1 MKIGI
6 IGSGRIGST
15 TARLFVD
22 AGHEVAIANSRGPD
36 SLRELVSELGEN
48 AHAATAEEAVEF
60 GDAVLLALP
69 WVARESLPA
78 GDVFAAKIVID
89 ATNPFGEGGI
99 IDVEPST
106 SSEEVAKLMPRARLV
121 KAFNTLN
128 WVPLGERAGEGLVL
142 FVAGDDQAAKETVSD
157 LIRDVGFEPVD
168 TGSLAEGGRRQQP
181 GSPLFNNPMT
191 PDEAR
196 QLLTTA

>member
-6 IGSGRIGST
+6 IGSGRIGGT

-22 AGHEVAIANSRGPD
+22 AGHEVAIANSRGPE
-36 SLRELVSELGEN
+36 SLQELVGELGDS
-48 AHAATAEEAVEF
+48 ARAATPEEAIEF
-60 GDAVLLALP
+60 GEVVLLAVP
-69 WVARESLPA
+69 WVARESLPP
-78 GDVFAAKIVID
+78 GERFGGKIVID

-106 SSEEVAKLMPRARLV
+106 SSEEVAKLMPHARLV

-142 FVAGDDQAAKETVSD
+142 FVAGDDEEAKRAVSD
-157 LIRDVGFEPVD
+157 LIRDIGFEPID
-168 TGSLAEGGRRQQP
+168 TGSLADGGRRQQP

-191 PDEAR
+191 ADEAR
-196 QLLTTA
+196 AQLVA